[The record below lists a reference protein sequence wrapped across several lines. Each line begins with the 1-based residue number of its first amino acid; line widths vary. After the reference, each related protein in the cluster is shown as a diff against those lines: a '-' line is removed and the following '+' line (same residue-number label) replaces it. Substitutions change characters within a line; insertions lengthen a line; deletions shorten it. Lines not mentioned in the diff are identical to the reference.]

1 MAWYQDI
8 VEKHSYIYEMAH
20 ELAWESVESMYPL
33 EKSYEFEEGEIYVSG
48 WSSVDCCG
56 DIIPIPDDRSSRN
69 NKLVLSGKILDEM
82 AIAAGFQR
90 GDWFWRNLLENWQDF
105 DTEFTVRIRGCD
117 IECEHDDYSSDIGFW
132 IGEIRNR
139 YLYGEN
145 ELIDEFNRWL
155 SEEDNYDKFAD
166 FICSFNEYFYKLGDR
181 LIEHIRSFVS
191 DYKESF
197 KYYLADFA
205 ARKVAENLAD
215 SYQLSFV
222 KICSKFY
229 KDGGTIPG
237 AVFVVVRDEVWEEFL
252 ASELG
257 MEIANDDYEALDTIR
272 YHYMDILT
280 EFLHYPEDLVNVAG
294 SLFVSDK

>member
-8 VEKHSYIYEMAH
+8 IEEHPYIYEMAH
-20 ELAWESVESMYPL
+20 DLAWDFAESVYPL

-48 WSSVDCCG
+48 WESVDCCG
-56 DIIPIPDDRSSRN
+56 DIIPVPDDRFSRN
-69 NKLVLSGKILDEM
+69 NKLVLSGKVLDEM

-105 DTEFTVRIRGCD
+105 DTKFTIRLRGCD
-117 IECEHDDYSSDIGFW
+117 VECEIDDYSSDVRVW
-132 IGEIRNR
+132 IDDIRSR
-139 YLYGEN
+139 YFYGDS
-145 ELIDEFNRWL
+145 ELIDEFDAWL
-155 SEEDNYDKFAD
+155 SEKDNYDKFAD
-166 FICSFNEYFYKLGDR
+166 FIYSFNEYFYKLGDR
-181 LIEHIRSFVS
+181 LVEHIKSFVS

-197 KYYLADFA
+197 KYYLADCA

-222 KICSKFY
+222 KACSKFY
-229 KDGGTIPG
+229 KDGDTIPG

-257 MEIANDDYEALDTIR
+257 TEIANDDYDALDTIR
-272 YHYMDILT
+272 YHYMDILV
-280 EFLHYPEDLVNVAG
+280 EFLDYPEDLVNVAG
-294 SLFVSDK
+294 SLFVRDK